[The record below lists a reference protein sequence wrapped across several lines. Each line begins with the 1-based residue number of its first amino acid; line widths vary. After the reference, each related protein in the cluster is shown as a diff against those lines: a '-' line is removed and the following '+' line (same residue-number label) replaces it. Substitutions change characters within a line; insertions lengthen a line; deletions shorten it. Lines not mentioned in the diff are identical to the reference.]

1 MNYIHLPPNEGNTR
15 TINCSLRLNPRK
27 NVFNGPFANVA
38 LTLDRKFA
46 GSIARCVA
54 TVGYDKRID
63 GKILRYNHT
72 GQALKDFRNQ
82 ILTTFL
88 SHPEIPME
96 RIITGILRER
106 RGDLS
111 ILLGRLMKQ
120 RKEAQYVMFHWRN
133 NAKTGFSYADA
144 RNATAMKA
152 TFYEKFPDRE
162 ECTMVSPRYYQDDL
176 YFYAVPRNRDGA
188 TPLLDI
194 DAALSNLNEVIGVL
208 DQVETLKTEAAI
220 RRHRQRRVT
229 PRLDEVR
236 RKEGAMNKAQNEL
249 DFWMQADMDYIVQQR
264 EVHRQKFVDAVAE
277 LRDAER
283 RLREAEDD
291 LSSIIFALNPS
302 AGGEE
307 E

>member
-1 MNYIHLPPNEGNTR
+1 MNYIYLPPNEGNTR

-38 LTLDRKFA
+38 LNLDRRIA

-54 TVGYDKRID
+54 NVPYDKRVD
-63 GKILRYNHT
+63 GEIVRYNRT
-72 GQALKDFRNQ
+72 GQAHKDFRNQ
-82 ILTTFL
+82 ILNAFL
-88 SHPEIPME
+88 SHTEIPMQ

-111 ILLGRLMKQ
+111 ILMGRLMRQ
-120 RKEAQYVMFHWRN
+120 RKEARYVMFHWRN
-133 NAKTGFSYADA
+133 NTKTGFSYADA

-152 TFYEKFPDRE
+152 TFFEKFPDRE
-162 ECTMVSPRYYQDDL
+162 DCTMVSPRYYQDDL
-176 YFYAVPRNRDGA
+176 YFYACPRKRDGA
-188 TPLLDI
+188 TPFLDI
-194 DAALSNLNEVIGVL
+194 DDAISNLNEVIGVL
-208 DQVETLKTEAAI
+208 DQIETLKAEATI
-220 RRHRQRRVT
+220 RRHRQRNVS

-249 DFWMQADMDYIVQQR
+249 DFWMQADMDYIIQQR
-264 EVHRQKFVDAVAE
+264 EAHRQKFADAVEE

-291 LSSIIFALNPS
+291 LSNITAALG
-302 AGGEE
+302 GGEQE
-307 E
+307 